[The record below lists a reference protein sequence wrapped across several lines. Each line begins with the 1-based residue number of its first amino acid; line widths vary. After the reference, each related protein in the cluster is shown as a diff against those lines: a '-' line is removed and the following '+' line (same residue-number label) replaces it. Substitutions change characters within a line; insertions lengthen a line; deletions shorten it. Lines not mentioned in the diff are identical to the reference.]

1 MSKKDDNET
10 EFEIDDAEFEI
21 KRLKKQIL
29 ELESI
34 NQRMKVV
41 IVDNELEDEIE
52 GIDSMSEEEYI
63 CVKGIGHLKKLYE
76 NGTFGK
82 DDTQQL
88 DILIKNLRLIRGQ
101 STRSTK
107 GKKLKTDDIGE
118 LFSIVK
124 GKK

>member
-1 MSKKDDNET
+1 MSDKTDYSDV
-10 EFEIDDAEFEI
+10 EFEIAS
-21 KRLKKQIL
+21 LNKKIL
-29 ELESI
+29 ELESE
-34 NQRMKVV
+34 NQKMKQV
-41 IVDNELEDEIE
+41 IVDNDLEDEIE
-52 GIDSMSEEEYI
+52 GLDSISEEEYI

-101 STRSTK
+101 STKKPK
-107 GKKLKTDDIGE
+107 GNKLKTEDVGE

-124 GKK
+124 GK